1 MALFSPGRV
10 DAVFQD
16 RTEAGR
22 VLADALRAHRQWTD
36 PIVLA
41 LPRGGVPVGAE
52 VARAMHAPL
61 DVMVV
66 RKIGHPRHP
75 EFAVG
80 AIASG
85 GVSVMNP
92 DAHDMLGNVSR
103 SELDRVVQRE
113 RAELRRR
120 EELFRGNRPP
130 LDVGGREVI
139 VVDDGLATGATM
151 QAAVLALRQ
160 LRPARITVGVPVG
173 APESCDLLARV
184 ADDVVCVRK
193 PSPFQAVGLWYRDFE
208 QTSDDEVAT
217 ILGGP

>member
-1 MALFSPGRV
+1 MGFFSPDKAG
-10 DAVFQD
+10 AVFQD

-75 EFAVG
+75 EYAVG

-92 DAHDMLGNVSR
+92 EAHDVLGTVSR
-103 SELDRVVQRE
+103 TELDRVLQRE

-120 EELFRGNRPP
+120 EQLFRGDRPP

-160 LRPARITVGVPVG
+160 LRPARITVAVPVG
-173 APESCDLLARV
+173 APESCTLLSRV
-184 ADDVVCVRK
+184 ADDVVCVRQ

-208 QTSDDEVAT
+208 QTGDDEVAA
-217 ILGGP
+217 ILGSH

>member
-1 MALFSPGRV
+1 MALFSPDRV

-36 PIVLA
+36 PFVLA

-92 DAHDMLGNVSR
+92 DAHDMLSGVSR

-120 EELFRGNRPP
+120 EQLFRGNRPP

-173 APESCDLLARV
+173 APESCALLSRV

-217 ILGGP
+217 ILGGH